1 VKGGKTLFLI
11 VLLGIVLVVSGCTQN
26 GMPTETQKTQSR
38 ESILQQTT
46 TQTST
51 TTTSTATQTPQV
63 KKGTETVSIFNQT
76 YAVNMSLIPPG
87 YQECLQKAPEVIKA
101 YYKAV
106 KNEQP
111 ILDYF
116 DLRIV
121 DNESLAELH
130 NALYQAVDF
139 SKLEISEPEC
149 VMANTELV
157 ACKYHYSAEITK
169 NGESRGIERNY
180 ITFLS
185 SDECKIIWTEEEK

>member
-1 VKGGKTLFLI
+1 MKREKTLFLI

-26 GMPTETQKTQSR
+26 GIPTETQKTQAR
-38 ESILQQTT
+38 ESTIQQTT
-46 TQTST
+46 TQTSP
-51 TTTSTATQTPQV
+51 TQTSSEVQI
-63 KKGTETVSIFNQT
+63 KKGVETVSIFNQT
-76 YAVNMSLIPPG
+76 YAVNMSLIPPA
-87 YQECLQKAPEVIKA
+87 YQKCLQKAPEVIRA
-101 YYKAV
+101 YYEAV

-111 ILDYF
+111 VLDYF

-121 DNESLAELH
+121 DNESLVELH

-139 SKLEISEPEC
+139 SKLEISDPEC

-169 NGESRGIERNY
+169 DGESKSIERNY

>member
-1 VKGGKTLFLI
+1 MKRGRVLFLI

-26 GMPTETQKTQSR
+26 VIPTETQKTQTR
-38 ESILQQTT
+38 ESTIQQTT
-46 TQTST
+46 TQTSP
-51 TTTSTATQTPQV
+51 TQTSSEVQI
-63 KKGTETVSIFNQT
+63 KKGVETVSIFNQT
-76 YAVNMSLIPPG
+76 YAVNMSLIPPA
-87 YQECLQKAPEVIKA
+87 YQECLQKAPEVIGA
-101 YYKAV
+101 YYEAV

-111 ILDYF
+111 VLDYF

-121 DNESLAELH
+121 DNESLIELH

-139 SKLEISEPEC
+139 SKLEISDPEC

-169 NGESRGIERNY
+169 DGESRSIERNY

-185 SDECKIIWTEEEK
+185 SDECKIIWTEEEG

>member
-1 VKGGKTLFLI
+1 MRRLIIIFLLAV
-11 VLLGIVLVVSGCTQN
+11 VLIVSGCTQKESLL
-26 GMPTETQKTQSR
+26 PTQSSS
-38 ESILQQTT
+38 EQPPKTSSTS
-46 TQTST
+46 QTST

-63 KKGTETVSIFNQT
+63 KRGTETVSIFNQT
-76 YAVNMSLIPPG
+76 YAVNMSLIPLG

-169 NGESRGIERNY
+169 NGESRSIERNY
-180 ITFLS
+180 VTFLS